1 MKKMVCSILFIV
13 GGLFPFAAIAGFECA
28 GAVES
33 IAINP
38 QSGILQ
44 VNAGYGV
51 HYLCRI
57 HTEHNGVHPAIC
69 KTWYSMFLTA
79 QTSGRKITQVYDA
92 SAGGAQSC
100 AELGTWK
107 VPNPLPYYVAIN
119 KQ

>member
-1 MKKMVCSILFIV
+1 MVCSILFIV
-13 GGLFPFAAIAGFECA
+13 GGLFPFAATAEAFQCT

-33 IAINP
+33 IAIHP
-38 QSGILQ
+38 TGGTLQ

-51 HYLCRI
+51 HYLCKI

-79 QTSGRKITQVYDA
+79 QTSGRNIDQYYSID
-92 SAGGAQSC
+92 AGGAQSC